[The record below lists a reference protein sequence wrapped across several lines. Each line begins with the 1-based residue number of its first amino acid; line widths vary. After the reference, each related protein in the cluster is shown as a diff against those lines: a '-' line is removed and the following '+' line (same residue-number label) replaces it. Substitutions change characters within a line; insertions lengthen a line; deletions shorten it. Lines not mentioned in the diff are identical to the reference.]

1 MKENNDYKLIEYDNE
16 LDELLYSEEC
26 ENEVLYWWKKIQ
38 KNLKMKVE
46 DSYQAL
52 KFFLIVGL

>member
-26 ENEVLYWWKKIQ
+26 ENEVLY
-38 KNLKMKVE
+38 
-46 DSYQAL
+46 
-52 KFFLIVGL
+52 